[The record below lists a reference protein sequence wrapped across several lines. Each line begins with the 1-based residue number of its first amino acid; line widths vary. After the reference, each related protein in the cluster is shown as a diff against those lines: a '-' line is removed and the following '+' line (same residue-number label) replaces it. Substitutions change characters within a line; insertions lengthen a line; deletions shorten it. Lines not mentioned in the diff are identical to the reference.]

1 MVGANSLSAAWGTS
15 FYVPQTVSSCQV
27 SDVTSA
33 PSNPLH
39 RTSSIKLNFGGP
51 VLVDD
56 MAGAVTVGTT
66 EQHVSNP
73 DVVYY
78 RNNKAASDDQF
89 MMIVEPRSTGS
100 DGELEVAGVFLVSG
114 LDGFGTERNLHG

>member
-1 MVGANSLSAAWGTS
+1 
-15 FYVPQTVSSCQV
+15 
-27 SDVTSA
+27 
-33 PSNPLH
+33 LH

-51 VLVDD
+51 VIVDD
-56 MAGAVTVGTT
+56 VAGAVTVGTT

-78 RNNKAASDDQF
+78 RNNKAASSDRF

-100 DGELEVAGVFLVSG
+100 DGDLEVTGALLVSG
-114 LDGFGTERNLHG
+114 SDGFGSKERCGPKAGGGERGAGVRGRSRRIGACCVLRGGDGGV